1 MFNYDWSFE
10 RLSSYSGAFA
20 DGVVETILLSISTAT
35 FALIVGSI
43 WGIGLARIAIFRTL
57 TLPLVDVLRSLPPLV
72 LVLVLFGYFFLSP
85 SVVGYSVSSFLA
97 FTIFVGLNLSA
108 FIADLVRSALTN
120 IPREYL
126 ELASALAFTEQQQ
139 LRFIVAPIALREIIA
154 PLAYLGIETI
164 KLTSLASIINV
175 HEMVYVAEGV
185 IVDTARSLE
194 TWIIVSLIYI
204 ALIWPSTVVVRAIE
218 VRMKRTAGLQR

>member
-20 DGVVETILLSISTAT
+20 NGVVETILLSISTAT

-43 WGIGLARIAIFRTL
+43 WGVGLARFGIFRTL
-57 TLPLVDVLRSLPPLV
+57 TLPLVDVLRSLPP

-126 ELASALAFTEQQQ
+126 ELASALAFTERQQ

-204 ALIWPSTVVVRAIE
+204 ALIWPSTVIVRAIE